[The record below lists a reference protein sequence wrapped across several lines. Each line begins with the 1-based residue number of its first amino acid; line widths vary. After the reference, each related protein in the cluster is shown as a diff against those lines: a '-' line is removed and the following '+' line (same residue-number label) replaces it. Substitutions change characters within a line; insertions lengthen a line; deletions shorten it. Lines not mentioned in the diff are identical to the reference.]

1 MYYCRIL
8 LKKQKKNKKKMNK
21 ITIQIK
27 RFAFKETYT
36 IGKLY
41 VDGVYVCDTIEDKV
55 RVLNNAKDKV
65 YGFTAI
71 PRGEYKA
78 DVAFS
83 NKFRYNVV
91 RLFGVPYFSG
101 IYIHKGNT
109 EKDSLGCIIVGY
121 NDKKGWVSRP
131 TVAMNKLMEAIKG
144 YDELKVIIQ

>member
-1 MYYCRIL
+1 
-8 LKKQKKNKKKMNK
+8 MNK

-41 VDGVYVCDTIEDKV
+41 VDGVYICDTIEDKV
-55 RVLNNAKDKV
+55 RELNTAEDKV
-65 YGFTAI
+65 YGKTAI
-71 PRGEYKA
+71 PSGTYKA

-91 RLFGVPYFSG
+91 RLFNVPYFEG

-131 TVAMNKLMEAIKG
+131 TEAMNKLMAAISG
-144 YDELKVIIQ
+144 YDELKVIIK

>member
-1 MYYCRIL
+1 
-8 LKKQKKNKKKMNK
+8 MNK

-41 VDGVYVCDTIEDKV
+41 VDGVYICDTIEDKV
-55 RVLNNAKDKV
+55 RVLNSAKDKV

-71 PRGEYKA
+71 PCGEYKA

-91 RLFGVPYFSG
+91 RLFGVPYFEG

-121 NDKKGWVSRP
+121 NDKKGWVSKP
-131 TVAMNKLMEAIKG
+131 TVALNKLIEALEGANKII
-144 YDELKVIIQ
+144 VIIE

>member
-1 MYYCRIL
+1 
-8 LKKQKKNKKKMNK
+8 MNK

-41 VDGVYVCDTIEDKV
+41 VDGVYICDTIEDKV
-55 RVLNNAKDKV
+55 RVLNSAKDKV
-65 YGFTAI
+65 YGETAI
-71 PRGEYKA
+71 PPGEYQA

-131 TVAMNKLMEAIKG
+131 TEALNKLMAAIEG
-144 YDELKVIIQ
+144 YDELKVVIQ

>member
-1 MYYCRIL
+1 MRRI
-8 LKKQKKNKKKMNK
+8 KKMNK
-21 ITIQIK
+21 INIQIK

-55 RVLNNAKDKV
+55 RVLNSAKDKV

-71 PRGEYKA
+71 PPGEYKA

-91 RLFGVPYFSG
+91 RLFGVPYFEG

-109 EKDSLGCIIVGY
+109 EKDSLGCVIVGK
-121 NDKKGWVSRP
+121 NDKKGWVSNP
-131 TVAMNKLMEAIKG
+131 TIAMNKLIES
-144 YDELKVIIQ
+144 LKDADKITVTIE